1 MKLSAL
7 EKRFGRKPQTVIY
20 PQKWMIVWWLS
31 HTSYLYLNNGYLF
44 YVHTLKSAILKLSVY
59 SMHHD
64 TFIAYVRLVHFI
76 GIWPKYCAIIYLLG
90 L

>member
-7 EKRFGRKPQTVIY
+7 EKCFGRKPQTVVY

-44 YVHTLKSAILKLSVY
+44 YVHTLRAPYWNCLYIRCI
-59 SMHHD
+59 M
-64 TFIAYVRLVHFI
+64 T
-76 GIWPKYCAIIYLLG
+76 LL
-90 L
+90 LHMWD